1 MKISIIL
8 NLISVMVLFFAVMNL
23 IQYQKSKNAKY
34 EFKMFHERS
43 NWDLNNK
50 LSALQDKGWEI
61 AGPITVE
68 NRDQHFV
75 LIPMKR
81 KLK

>member
-1 MKISIIL
+1 MELIVIIIASIIVF
-8 NLISVMVLFFAVMNL
+8 LIIKLDKKPVS
-23 IQYQKSKNAKY
+23 KY
-34 EFKMFHERS
+34 EFKMFNERS

-75 LIPMKR
+75 LIPLKR